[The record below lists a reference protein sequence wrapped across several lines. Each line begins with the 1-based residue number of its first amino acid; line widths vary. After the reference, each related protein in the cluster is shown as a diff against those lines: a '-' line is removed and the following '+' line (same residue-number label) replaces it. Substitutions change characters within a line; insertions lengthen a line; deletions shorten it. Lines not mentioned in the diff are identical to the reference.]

1 MEVRLKDQ
9 LIGKKKTFYDEDG
22 ALLKTLEVK
31 KSAKNGDYW
40 IRALW
45 STEST
50 CQPRPAPKLGAI
62 AIKAAVE
69 RAGVSPDEVDEVIM
83 GCVLPAGLGQ
93 APARQAAIFAGL
105 DESTACLTIN
115 KVCGSGLKAV
125 MLAVQAVRLGDA
137 KVVVAGG
144 MENMSQAPYLLPDA
158 RTGMRMGDKTVVDSM
173 VKDGLWDVYNDYH
186 MGSAA
191 ELCARECN
199 ISREEQDAFAT
210 ASYEKALAAQEAGL
224 FKAEIAPVSVPQR
237 RGEPKII
244 DTDEEPGKGRL
255 DKFAKLRPAFD
266 RAGSVTAANASSLN
280 DGASAV
286 IITSAEYATEHGLPV
301 LARVVGYSQHAQAPE
316 WFTTAPAYAVRK
328 LLSKHDL
335 TPNDVD
341 LYELNEAFAVQA
353 LATNAV
359 AEVPADRVNVNGG
372 AVALG
377 HPIGASGN
385 RILVT
390 LLHAMQARDA
400 SRGIASLCIGGGEA
414 VAVMVER

>member
-1 MEVRLKDQ
+1 MHEAVIVAAARTP
-9 LIGKKKTFYDEDG
+9 IGSYQG
-22 ALLKTLEVK
+22 AL
-31 KSAKNGDYW
+31 SS
-40 IRALW
+40 I
-45 STEST
+45 
-50 CQPRPAPKLGAI
+50 PAPKLGAI

-301 LARVVGYSQHAQAPE
+301 LARIVGYSQHAQAPE

-328 LLSKHDL
+328 LLEKHDL

-385 RILVT
+385 RIFVT